1 MLVTVENNNVRIIL
15 DSAYQLHMPLPAAL
29 EYLTAHPIY
38 ESAQVEVTMKSES
51 CEAAA
56 NALADTIRKSQQWA
70 HTILRTL
77 AAYLEVTGAP
87 VKAVGIFKEN
97 CRLLISGRCP
107 PIIDAADF
115 IDSLG
120 GKGGKGGVKK
130 T

>member
-1 MLVTVENNNVRIIL
+1 MLVTVENDNVRIIL
-15 DSAYQLHMPLPAAL
+15 DSTQQLNMPLSAAL

-56 NALADTIRKSQQWA
+56 KVLADTIRKSQEWA
-70 HTILRTL
+70 HTILRIL

-97 CRLLISGRCP
+97 CRLLISGQCP
-107 PIIDAADF
+107 RIMDAANFIDA
-115 IDSLG
+115 LG
-120 GKGGKGGVKK
+120 GKGGGIKK
-130 T
+130 